1 MNNKRLLYI
10 ILALIICFLVVKQKL
25 VRKRLASPISK
36 VYSFIAKIEI
46 AFDTVDYPEI
56 NKDAEKRFY
65 AINLAKATEKMES
78 VNKQSQKY
86 SLNIERF
93 EAVNGYKI
101 VLVDTITKNSIVA
114 SEFKENPNLLI
125 VDRKYDVYC
134 NPTLDVKSSSPDFI
148 YLNGNG
154 TGLIVPHNAILSA
167 GELGLIC
174 SARQLWKK
182 IADSKDDQIAIVF
195 EDDIIL
201 SDNFDQKIKDIF
213 VALPPKWD
221 IIYVDHRHYDD
232 ASEWHS
238 SLLKINDKL
247 LKNDGLKNTWGTHAY
262 IINKNSAKKLL
273 KYQAKY
279 YNNIPLDNLFV
290 ENIRS
295 NKLDAYISSEKIASV
310 DTNFVSDITSMGV
323 RHN

>member
-25 VRKRLASPISK
+25 VRKRVESTISK
-36 VYSFIAKIEI
+36 VYSLITKIEI
-46 AFDTVDYPEI
+46 AFDTFDYPEI